1 MKAEVIDQNSNRDSH
16 VRRGRLL
23 EYFTLAWN
31 MLEAV
36 IAIGSGIV
44 AGSISL
50 VGFGVDS
57 VIECMSGG
65 VLLWRLREGEHGE
78 SREKI
83 ALKFVG
89 VSFLLLAAYVAFEAV
104 KSLIYRE
111 VPTASYIGIA
121 IAALSLVVMPL
132 LAHEKRKVAA
142 NLNSRAMKAD
152 SRQTDLCAY
161 LSAILLGGLILNAVV
176 GWWWADPIAGLIM
189 VPIIAKEG
197 IGSLRGK
204 ACDNCH

>member
-23 EYFTLAWN
+23 EYFTLVWN

-78 SREKI
+78 SREKL
-83 ALKFVG
+83 ALKLVG
-89 VSFLLLAAYVAFEAV
+89 VSFVALAAYIGYEAI
-104 KSLIYRE
+104 KSLMTRE
-111 VPTASYIGIA
+111 PPAVSYIGIC

-132 LAHEKRKVAA
+132 LARAKRKVAA
-142 NLNSRAMKAD
+142 SIHSHALEAD
-152 SRQTDLCAY
+152 ARQSDLCTY
-161 LSAILLGGLILNAVV
+161 LSAILLGGLILNAIF

-189 VPIIAKEG
+189 LPIIAKEG
-197 IGSLRGK
+197 VDALRGK
-204 ACDNCH
+204 ACDDCH